1 MKSCANCLLPETHET
16 ITFEESACNIC
27 TNSKKKKKTV
37 DWKDRK
43 SQLDNIISE
52 YKKQNNSYDCIIPFS
67 GGKDSS
73 WNAYYLK
80 KNYNLKPLLV
90 RFDHGFLRKNLNE
103 NVKKLCKKLGLDIV
117 SFKPDW
123 KTTQKLMLKSLID
136 KGDFCWHCHTGIYT
150 YPIRVALEKKIPL
163 IIWGEGSG
171 EYEDYYHID
180 DLKSI
185 NERYINRVVNLGI
198 NAEDM
203 FLRFNGEIKRQDL
216 LPYTYPT
223 KREMKDFEI
232 KSICLGDY
240 IQWDI
245 KKHVEILK
253 KEIGWRGDV
262 VENVPPEYDYEKIE
276 CYMQGVRDY
285 IKYIK
290 RGYSR
295 ATHLV
300 SLDLRNGR
308 INKEKAKEII
318 KLYEG
323 KRPATLDIFLDYIG
337 LSEEQFNTV
346 VSSHIV
352 KPNIH
357 NFESKTNSKKNPDH
371 DTYDTSGKMDKKYA
385 QSKFKEWFLE

>member
-1 MKSCANCLLPETHET
+1 MKSCNKCLLPETHET
-16 ITFEESACNIC
+16 ITFNGDVCNIC
-27 TNSKKKKKTV
+27 NNNSKKKEIIDWQSRKT
-37 DWKDRK
+37 
-43 SQLDNIISE
+43 QLDKIINF
-52 YKKQNNSYDCIIPFS
+52 YKGQNTDYDCIVPFS

-73 WNAYYLK
+73 WIAYYLK
-80 KNYNLKPLLV
+80 KKYDLNILLV

-103 NVKKLCKKLGLDIV
+103 NVKKLCKSLGLNLL
-117 SFKPDW
+117 SYRPNW
-123 KTTQKLMLKSLID
+123 KITQKLMLKSLID

-171 EYEDYYHID
+171 EYEDYYDID

-203 FLRFNGEIKRQDL
+203 FLRFNGDIKKRDL
-216 LPYTYPT
+216 LPYTYPS
-223 KREMKDFEI
+223 KEEFNNFDI

-245 KKHVEILK
+245 KHHVKVLK
-253 KEIGWRGDV
+253 EQIGWKGDV

-285 IKYIK
+285 IKFIK

-295 ATHLV
+295 TTHLV
-300 SLDLRNGR
+300 SLDLRNER
-308 INKEKAKEII
+308 IKKEKAKELI

-323 KRPATLDIFLDYIG
+323 KKPATLNIFLDYVG
-337 LSEEQFNTV
+337 LDEHQFNEIV
-346 VSSHIV
+346 ASHIV
-352 KPNIH
+352 KPNNH
-357 NFESKTNSKKNPDH
+357 DFKNNDNSIKNPDH
-371 DTYDTSGKMDKKYA
+371 DDYDTSGAMDKKYA
-385 QSKFKEWFLE
+385 QEKFKEWFTD

>member
-1 MKSCANCLLPETHET
+1 MECIL
-16 ITFEESACNIC
+16 FE
-27 TNSKKKKKTV
+27 KH
-37 DWKDRK
+37 
-43 SQLDNIISE
+43 
-52 YKKQNNSYDCIIPFS
+52 
-67 GGKDSS
+67 
-73 WNAYYLK
+73 
-80 KNYNLKPLLV
+80 YNLKPLLV
-90 RFDHGFLRKNLNE
+90 RFDHGFLRNNLNE
-103 NVKKLCKKLGLDIV
+103 NVKKLCKKLGLDLI

-150 YPIRVALEKKIPL
+150 YPRSDSFRKKIPL

-185 NERYINRVVNLGI
+185 DERYINRVVNLGI

-203 FLRFNGEIKRQDL
+203 FLRFNGEIQRRDL
-216 LPYTYPT
+216 LPYTYPS
-223 KREMKDFEI
+223 KNEMKNFEI

-245 KKHVEILK
+245 KHHVEILK
-253 KEIGWRGDV
+253 KEIGWKGDV
-262 VENVPPEYDYEKIE
+262 VENVPPQYDYEKIE
-276 CYMQGVRDY
+276 CYMQGVRGY
-285 IKYIK
+285 IKFIK

-308 INKEKAKEII
+308 VDKEKALELI

-323 KRPATLDIFLDYIG
+323 KRPATLDIFLNYVG
-337 LSEEQFNTV
+337 LSEEQFNKV
-346 VSSHIV
+346 VASHIV
-352 KPNIH
+352 KPNEH
-357 NFESKTNSKKNPDH
+357 NFDNKNNSIKNPDH
-371 DTYDTSGKMDKKYA
+371 DTYDTSGKMDKNYA
-385 QSKFKEWFLE
+385 QRKFHEWFLE

>member
-1 MKSCANCLLPETHET
+1 
-16 ITFEESACNIC
+16 
-27 TNSKKKKKTV
+27 
-37 DWKDRK
+37 
-43 SQLDNIISE
+43 
-52 YKKQNNSYDCIIPFS
+52 
-67 GGKDSS
+67 
-73 WNAYYLK
+73 
-80 KNYNLKPLLV
+80 
-90 RFDHGFLRKNLNE
+90 
-103 NVKKLCKKLGLDIV
+103 
-117 SFKPDW
+117 
-123 KTTQKLMLKSLID
+123 
-136 KGDFCWHCHTGIYT
+136 
-150 YPIRVALEKKIPL
+150 
-163 IIWGEGSG
+163 
-171 EYEDYYHID
+171 
-180 DLKSI
+180 
-185 NERYINRVVNLGI
+185 
-198 NAEDM
+198 
-203 FLRFNGEIKRQDL
+203 
-216 LPYTYPT
+216 
-223 KREMKDFEI
+223 MKDFEI

-245 KKHVEILK
+245 KKHVEIFE

-352 KPNIH
+352 KPNVH